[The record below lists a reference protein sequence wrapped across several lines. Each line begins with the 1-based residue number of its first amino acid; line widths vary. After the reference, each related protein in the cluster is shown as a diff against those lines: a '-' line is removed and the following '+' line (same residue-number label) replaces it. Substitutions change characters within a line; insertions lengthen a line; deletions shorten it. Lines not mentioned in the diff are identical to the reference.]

1 MTVKELI
8 EELED
13 LQDDKEVKVVKNGRE
28 YDTAIEI
35 ASVGYYDNDAE
46 WVQIEMSE
54 VSHRIGGGQ

>member
-13 LQDDKEVKVVKNGRE
+13 LRGDALVKVVKNGRD

-35 ASVGYYDNDAE
+35 AHVGYYDNDAE

-54 VSHRIGGGQ
+54 VSARIGGQS